1 MPTADLKKDIVYRRI
16 RELIIS
22 GAVPMGAKLS
32 EGALEAR
39 LHANKAPIR
48 DALKRLQAERLVTRR
63 PKSGTYVFSLTPSE
77 LDDLLHFRFT
87 IESEALRLSLSREG
101 VLLSRELDIVVESM
115 DESLE
120 SGRIQEYLR
129 LDSRFHE
136 LIVSHCGNRY
146 FIGAYTLSSALM
158 DTVRNC
164 LGTSPVHLKRS
175 IAEHHRMA
183 DAIRERSFEGFMQ
196 TFRTHVLA
204 EDGSYWS
211 PENVGAQLS
220 GEE

>member
-22 GAVPMGAKLS
+22 GAVRMGAKLS

-48 DALKRLQAERLVTRR
+48 DALKRLQAEHLVLRR
-63 PKSGTYVFSLTPSE
+63 PKSGTYVFTLTPGE

-87 IESEALRLSLSREG
+87 IESEALKLSLAREP

-115 DESLE
+115 GESLDA
-120 SGRIQEYLR
+120 GRIQEYLR

-146 FIGAYTLSSALM
+146 FIEAYTLASALM

-164 LGTSPVHLKRS
+164 LGTSPVHLQRS
-175 IAEHHRMA
+175 IGEHQRMA
-183 DAIRERSFEGFMQ
+183 DAIRSRSFDGFMQ
-196 TFRTHVLA
+196 VFRTHVLA

-211 PENVGAQLS
+211 EENVGAQLS

>member
-22 GAVPMGAKLS
+22 GAIPMGAKVS

-48 DALKRLQAERLVTRR
+48 DALKRLQAEHLVLRR
-63 PKSGTYVFSLTPSE
+63 PKSGTYVFTLTPGE

-87 IESEALRLSLSREG
+87 IESEALKLSLSREW

-115 DESLE
+115 VESLE
-120 SGRIQEYLR
+120 AGRIQEYLR

-146 FIGAYTLSSALM
+146 YIGAYTLASALM

-164 LGTSPVHLKRS
+164 LGTSPLHLQRS
-175 IAEHHRMA
+175 IAEHKRMA
-183 DAIRERSFEGFMQ
+183 EAIRARDFDGFMKV
-196 TFRTHVLA
+196 FRTHVLA

-211 PENVGAQLS
+211 AQNVGAQLL
-220 GEE
+220 GEA